1 MERLLT
7 LAGAFGLSL
16 IVALVAAWRLVE
28 HFWYGEDLDLFVPPL
43 AGFVLVATLVF
54 GLAYARA
61 RSSRAFGLVAIGLV
75 AAALV
80 IVATPFLAEYVAAQS
95 KNPEVVLRPR
105 SGKIKTVL
113 LIPMLLAVAAQWW
126 FVRRRWLQAR
136 DLDHRTAWPW
146 ITTIAACVVM
156 LSPIGL
162 AILGCRGD
170 AIGDRLASRP
180 LAHRRARL
188 RRHRAAGRAYRM
200 GHPGADA
207 AKEPCASG
215 AVKRGRPALRK
226 SASRLAAVDLAIQ
239 SADD

>member
-7 LAGAFGLSL
+7 LGGALGLSL

-43 AGFVLVATLVF
+43 AGFVLVATLIF

-61 RSSRAFGLVAIGLV
+61 RSGRSFNVAAIGLV
-75 AAALV
+75 AAAVVLA
-80 IVATPFLAEYVAAQS
+80 ATSFLAEYVAAQS
-95 KNPEVVLRPR
+95 KNPDVVLRPR

-113 LIPMLLAVAAQWW
+113 LIPMLLAVATQWW
-126 FVRRRWLQAR
+126 FVRRRWLQAP

-162 AILGCRGD
+162 AILDAAVTQSVTDWLRGLWFIV
-170 AIGDRLASRP
+170 ALGFGVVVLLIGLIEWGIRARRRRLTSPFSRP
-180 LAHRRARL
+180 MTR
-188 RRHRAAGRAYRM
+188 
-200 GHPGADA
+200 
-207 AKEPCASG
+207 
-215 AVKRGRPALRK
+215 
-226 SASRLAAVDLAIQ
+226 
-239 SADD
+239 